1 MQLIYTLI
9 FTSPYRMIP
18 RGVLPTLSP
27 QRTCG
32 ERKTPYPSAVD
43 SILRLLRIPNSWGWT
58 CGVMLLGLTHI
69 MVKAPR
75 QFYRF
80 TYHAISIL
88 CFTSIFFLSISPS
101 PVFNSLKHFL
111 IIYSH
116 NCRLVSFLKLT
127 QRYVVTF
134 RTKHYESCDILV
146 SKLRQ
151 LEGGD

>member
-1 MQLIYTLI
+1 
-9 FTSPYRMIP
+9 MIP

-88 CFTSIFFLSISPS
+88 CFTSIFFL
-101 PVFNSLKHFL
+101 
-111 IIYSH
+111 IIIADHLTHRHEAMNGS
-116 NCRLVSFLKLT
+116 LT
-127 QRYVVTF
+127 Q
-134 RTKHYESCDILV
+134 I
-146 SKLRQ
+146 SKAYS
-151 LEGGD
+151 D